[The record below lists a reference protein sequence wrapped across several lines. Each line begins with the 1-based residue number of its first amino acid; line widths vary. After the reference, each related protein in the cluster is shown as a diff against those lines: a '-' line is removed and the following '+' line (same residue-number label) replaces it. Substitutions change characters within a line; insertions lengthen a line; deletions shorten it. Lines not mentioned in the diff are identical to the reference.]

1 MIVIHGRDF
10 EKEIPKLSRREA
22 DANQR
27 QRCARE
33 KTCEPGVPESL
44 ARNSQDACAAC

>member
-1 MIVIHGRDF
+1 MIVIH
-10 EKEIPKLSRREA
+10 RRECDEELAELRRRDA